1 MHFIDGK
8 DQKSE
13 LRSSR
18 NVLTNHMKSELVIY
32 GLGAG
37 HTRKHTYFGG
47 MRVILR
53 SQAMPACGWRAPGLK
68 RSRNYL
74 ANHTKS
80 KSRH

>member
-8 DQKSE
+8 GQKSE

-18 NVLTNHMKSELVIY
+18 NVLTNHTKSELVIY
-32 GLGAG
+32 GLGGG
-37 HTRKHTYFGG
+37 HTCKHTYFGG
-47 MRVILR
+47 IKVILR
-53 SQAMPACGWRAPGLK
+53 NQATPASGWHAPGLK

-80 KSRH
+80 KSCH